1 MGKIS
6 AMDREG
12 DQPTRP
18 HPGGQFAGLLKRRK
32 NRMCG
37 PKKRLQSG
45 VASGK

>member
-6 AMDREG
+6 AMDRVG
-12 DQPTRP
+12 AQPTRP
-18 HPGGQFAGLLKRRK
+18 HPGGQFAARLKQRK